1 MGLHHCH
8 QYASIDA
15 ISLLD
20 LPSADASSGNKEC
33 RRSLAI
39 VIPPQPRSKHRSS
52 HTPTCTMSMQ
62 HGVLCALTAFT
73 MWGFFPIYWKQLPD
87 VPDMQVAVH
96 RVLWSG
102 LILLA
107 SVLLTCQW
115 RAYAAVAFTK
125 RNIVIYGIAIVLLTG
140 NFFIYVFATNSNR
153 IIELSLGYFI
163 NPMVNAV
170 LGRVFLKESLSKWQW
185 IALGIALV
193 GVLIPT
199 IAYGKFPY
207 LAITLATTSGLYNLA
222 KKMAPLDSFH
232 GLTLETS
239 LMLVPAAI
247 YLVCVDAQGSG
258 AFGHVDTKTN
268 LLLVGTGMIT
278 ILPLILFAKAA
289 PAIPMTLMGI
299 LQYVCPTIQ
308 FFIGIFLYDEPFT
321 TTKLVGF
328 IVIWIALVVFTT
340 DSVLTYRRSLLVTV
354 TDDDDRAQMPTLKC
368 ISNDVIATAAFA
380 SVGQE
385 YGNIHFGDGRFNWA
399 VGRFMAL
406 LY

>member
-1 MGLHHCH
+1 MPMPL
-8 QYASIDA
+8 
-15 ISLLD
+15 
-20 LPSADASSGNKEC
+20 
-33 RRSLAI
+33 
-39 VIPPQPRSKHRSS
+39 
-52 HTPTCTMSMQ
+52 Q
-62 HGVLCALTAFT
+62 HGVLCALLAFT

-125 RNIVIYGIAIVLLTG
+125 RNIVIYGLAIILLTG
-140 NFFIYVFATNSNR
+140 NFSST
-153 IIELSLGYFI
+153 LGYFI
-163 NPMVNAV
+163 NPMVNAC

-185 IALGIALV
+185 VALGIALI

-239 LMLVPAAI
+239 LMLLPAAI
-247 YLVCVDAQGSG
+247 YLLCVDADGSG
-258 AFGHVDTKTN
+258 SFGHVDTKTN
-268 LLLVGTGMIT
+268 LLLVGTGVIT

-289 PAIPMTLMGI
+289 PVIPMALMGI
-299 LQYVCPTIQ
+299 LQYICPTIT
-308 FFIGIFLYDEPFT
+308 FLLGLFMYDEPFT
-321 TTKLVGF
+321 TTKLIGF

-340 DSVLTYRRSLLVTV
+340 DSVLTYKRQDTKPIECA
-354 TDDDDRAQMPTLKC
+354 TPT
-368 ISNDVIATAAFA
+368 T
-380 SVGQE
+380 E
-385 YGNIHFGDGRFNWA
+385 YKRVDESH
-399 VGRFMAL
+399 V
-406 LY
+406 

>member
-1 MGLHHCH
+1 M
-8 QYASIDA
+8 
-15 ISLLD
+15 SL
-20 LPSADASSGNKEC
+20 
-33 RRSLAI
+33 
-39 VIPPQPRSKHRSS
+39 
-52 HTPTCTMSMQ
+52 Q

-107 SVLLTCQW
+107 IVLLTCQW

-125 RNIVIYGIAIVLLTG
+125 RNILIYGIAIVLLTG

-268 LLLVGTGMIT
+268 LLLVGTGVIT

-289 PAIPMTLMGI
+289 PVIPMALMGI
-299 LQYVCPTIQ
+299 LQYVCPTIT
-308 FFIGIFLYDEPFT
+308 FLLGLFLYDEPFT
-321 TTKLVGF
+321 TTKLIGF

-340 DSVLTYRRSLLVTV
+340 DSVLTYKRQETKPIECPV
-354 TDDDDRAQMPTLKC
+354 PT
-368 ISNDVIATAAFA
+368 T
-380 SVGQE
+380 E
-385 YGNIHFGDGRFNWA
+385 YKRVDESH
-399 VGRFMAL
+399 V
-406 LY
+406 